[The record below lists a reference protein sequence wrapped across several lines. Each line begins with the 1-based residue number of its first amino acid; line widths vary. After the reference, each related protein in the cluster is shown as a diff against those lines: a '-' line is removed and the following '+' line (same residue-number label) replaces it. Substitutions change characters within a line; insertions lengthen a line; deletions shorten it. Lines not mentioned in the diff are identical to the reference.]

1 MKKYYTFLF
10 VLFSVLMQSQSFQLV
25 KDENPSDSGLN
36 MNCSFREMNGKLYY
50 LFSGES
56 TLGNIALY
64 TSDGTSAGTYRISPS
79 NVSISGNIIISG
91 NKLYFFAT
99 DGINGKEPWVSDGTL
114 AGTQLLKNIHPTTVD
129 NNFDTSSVRFLSADA
144 TKAFFIA
151 NDGTTGNEL
160 WVTDGTTAG
169 TNLVLDIFQGT
180 NASQIQVAPSAIGNN
195 MKDGKL
201 YFFASNGSGSSTING
216 IEPWVSDGTLSGTF
230 MLKDINTSSNNGS
243 TGTAYSKHF
252 IEYNG
257 KMYFYAIGST
267 AASYAIYETDGTTTG
282 TSLFKSLDR
291 VDEFIV
297 KDNLLYFTCVNG
309 PSVWTS
315 DGTLSGTTQI
325 ATIPNGQLNNVA
337 TCQMTIANN
346 ELFFRVISN
355 SVGSELFKLNSSNQ
369 LNNVK
374 DIWSGTSNGV
384 NSNIFQDRKILQ
396 VYDNKV
402 WFLGT
407 DGSSSGAMQVWNSD
421 GTDTGTIPLTPLV
434 GGGWAG
440 GNGNNYNLFTTSFGV
455 FMIYVHPTTGGELYF
470 YSNGSLNN
478 NDFTNNSDFVVYPN
492 PSNGEFTIITT
503 QEMIGA
509 KTEIYNLMGQ
519 KIKSFELNGI
529 ETIQNLNHGFYI
541 IEFKK
546 DGKKTTKKIMIK

>member
-1 MKKYYTFLF
+1 MKKITFII
-10 VLFSVLMQSQSFQLV
+10 LMISSILNGQTFQLV
-25 KDENPSDSGLN
+25 KDENPSDIGLS

-50 LFSGES
+50 LFTGES

-64 TSDGTSAGTYRISPS
+64 TSDGTATGTYRISPS
-79 NVSISGNIIISG
+79 NVSVSGNIIISG
-91 NKLYFFAT
+91 NKIYFFAT

-160 WVTDGTTAG
+160 WVTDGTAAG

-180 NASQIQVAPSAIGNN
+180 NSSQIEIAPSAIGNN
-195 MKDGKL
+195 IKDGKL
-201 YFFASNGSGSSTING
+201 YFFALNGSGSFSTNG
-216 IEPWVSDGTLSGTF
+216 KEPWVSDGTSLGTF

-346 ELFFRVISN
+346 ELFFRVISS

-369 LNNVK
+369 LINVK

-421 GTDTGTIPLTPLV
+421 GTDLGTIPLTPLV

-440 GNGNNYNLFTTSFGV
+440 GNGNYYNLFATSFGV

-470 YSNGSLNN
+470 YSNGALNN
-478 NDFTNNSDFVVYPN
+478 SGFTKISDFLVYPN
-492 PSNGEFTIITT
+492 PSNGNFTI
-503 QEMIGA
+503 QVPDSFIGSRA
-509 KTEIYNLMGQ
+509 IIYNLLGQ
-519 KIKSFELNGI
+519 SIKEFSIDEVNQNTNLEKGVYLLQ
-529 ETIQNLNHGFYI
+529 IQKGNQVS
-541 IEFKK
+541 
-546 DGKKTTKKIMIK
+546 TKKIIIQ

>member
-1 MKKYYTFLF
+1 MISSILNGQT
-10 VLFSVLMQSQSFQLV
+10 FQLV
-25 KDENPSDSGLN
+25 KDENPSDIGLS

-50 LFSGES
+50 LFTGES

-64 TSDGTSAGTYRISPS
+64 TSDGTATGTYRISPS
-79 NVSISGNIIISG
+79 NVSVSGNIIISG
-91 NKLYFFAT
+91 NKIYFFAT

-216 IEPWVSDGTLSGTF
+216 IEPWVSDGTPSGTF
-230 MLKDINTSSNNGS
+230 MLKDINTSPFNGS

-267 AASYAIYETDGTTTG
+267 AASFAIYETDGTTDG
-282 TSLFKSLDR
+282 TVIFKSLDR

-346 ELFFRVISN
+346 DLFFRVIS
-355 SVGSELFKLNSSNQ
+355 STVGSELFKLNSSNQ
-369 LNNVK
+369 LINVK

-421 GTDTGTIPLTPLV
+421 GTDLGTISLTPLV

-440 GNGNNYNLFTTSFGV
+440 GNGNYYNLFATSFGV

-478 NDFTNNSDFVVYPN
+478 SGFTKISDFLVYPN
-492 PSNGEFTIITT
+492 PSNGNFTI
-503 QEMIGA
+503 QVPDSFIGSKA
-509 KTEIYNLMGQ
+509 VIYNLLGQ
-519 KIKSFELNGI
+519 SIKAFSIDEVNQNTNLEKGVYLLQ
-529 ETIQNLNHGFYI
+529 IQKGNQVS
-541 IEFKK
+541 
-546 DGKKTTKKIMIK
+546 TKKIIIQ

>member
-1 MKKYYTFLF
+1 MKKITL
-10 VLFSVLMQSQSFQLV
+10 LILMISSLMVGQSFQLV
-25 KDENPSDSGLN
+25 KDENPSDAGLN

-64 TSDGTSAGTYRISPS
+64 TSDGTAAGTYRISPS
-79 NVSISGNIIISG
+79 NVSVSDNIIISG
-91 NKLYFFAT
+91 NKIYFFAT
-99 DGINGKEPWVSDGTL
+99 DGINGKEPWISDGTL
-114 AGTQLLKNIHPTTVD
+114 AGTHLLKNIHPTTVD
-129 NNFDTSSVRFLSADA
+129 NNFETSSVRFLSADA

-151 NDGTTGNEL
+151 NDGTTGYEL
-160 WVTDGTTAG
+160 WVTDGTEAG
-169 TNLVLDIFQGT
+169 TNLVLDIFQGS
-180 NASQIQVAPSAIGNN
+180 NGSQIQVAPSAIGNN

-201 YFFASNGSGSSTING
+201 YFFALNGSGSSTING
-216 IEPWVSDGTLSGTF
+216 IEPWVSDGTPSGTF
-230 MLKDINTSSNNGS
+230 MLKDINSSPFNGS

-267 AASYAIYETDGTTTG
+267 AASFAIYETDGTTEG
-282 TSLFKSLDR
+282 TVLFKSLER

-315 DGTLSGTTQI
+315 DGTLTGTNQI

-346 ELFFRVISN
+346 ELFFRVISS
-355 SVGSELFKLNSSNQ
+355 SVGSELFKLNSSNE
-369 LNNVK
+369 LINVK
-374 DIWSGTSNGV
+374 DIWSGSSNGV

-407 DGSSSGAMQVWNSD
+407 DGSSAGAMQVWNSD
-421 GTDTGTIPLTPLV
+421 GTTDGTVSLTPLS

-440 GNGNNYNLFTTSFGV
+440 GNGNNYNLFATSFGV
-455 FMIYVHPTTGGELYF
+455 FIIYVHPQTGGELYF
-470 YSNGSLNN
+470 Y
-478 NDFTNNSDFVVYPN
+478 TNNPLDNPSFEGNSAVVVYPN
-492 PSNGEFTIITT
+492 PSNG
-503 QEMIGA
+503 
-509 KTEIYNLMGQ
+509 NLFLISSSNM
-519 KIKSFELNGI
+519 
-529 ETIQNLNHGFYI
+529 
-541 IEFKK
+541 
-546 DGKKTTKKIMIK
+546 

>member
-1 MKKYYTFLF
+1 MKKITL
-10 VLFSVLMQSQSFQLV
+10 LILMTSSLMVGQSFQLV
-25 KDENPSDSGLN
+25 KDENPSDAGLN

-64 TSDGTSAGTYRISPS
+64 TSDGTAAGTYRISPS
-79 NVSISGNIIISG
+79 NVSVSDNIIISG
-91 NKLYFFAT
+91 NKIYFFAT

-114 AGTQLLKNIHPTTVD
+114 AGTHLLKNIHPTTVD
-129 NNFDTSSVRFLSADA
+129 NNFETSSVRFLSADA

-151 NDGTTGNEL
+151 NDGTTGYEL
-160 WVTDGTTAG
+160 WVTDGTEAG
-169 TNLVLDIFQGT
+169 TNLVLDIFQGS
-180 NASQIQVAPSAIGNN
+180 NGSQIQVAPSAIGNN
-195 MKDGKL
+195 IKDGKL
-201 YFFASNGSGSSTING
+201 YFFALNGSGSSTING
-216 IEPWVSDGTLSGTF
+216 IEPWVSDGTPSGTF
-230 MLKDINTSSNNGS
+230 MLKDINSSPFNGS

-267 AASYAIYETDGTTTG
+267 AASFAIYETDGTTEG
-282 TSLFKSLDR
+282 TVLFKSLER

-315 DGTLSGTTQI
+315 DGTLNGTNQI
-325 ATIPNGQLNNVA
+325 ATIPNGQLNNVS

-346 ELFFRVISN
+346 ELFFRVISS

-369 LNNVK
+369 LINVK
-374 DIWSGTSNGV
+374 DIWSGSSNGV

-407 DGSSSGAMQVWNSD
+407 DGSSAGAMQVWNSD
-421 GTDTGTIPLTPLV
+421 GTTDGTVSLTPLS

-440 GNGNNYNLFTTSFGV
+440 GNGNNYNLFATSFGV
-455 FMIYVHPTTGGELYF
+455 FIIYVHPQTGGELYF
-470 YSNGSLNN
+470 Y
-478 NDFTNNSDFVVYPN
+478 TNNPLDNPSFEGNSAVVVYPN
-492 PSNGEFTIITT
+492 PSNGNFTI
-503 QEMIGA
+503 QVPDGFIGSNA
-509 KTEIYNLMGQ
+509 IIYNLFGQ
-519 KIKSFELNGI
+519 SIKAFSIDDANQNVNLENGVYLLQ
-529 ETIQNLNHGFYI
+529 IQKGNQVF
-541 IEFKK
+541 
-546 DGKKTTKKIMIK
+546 TKKIVIH